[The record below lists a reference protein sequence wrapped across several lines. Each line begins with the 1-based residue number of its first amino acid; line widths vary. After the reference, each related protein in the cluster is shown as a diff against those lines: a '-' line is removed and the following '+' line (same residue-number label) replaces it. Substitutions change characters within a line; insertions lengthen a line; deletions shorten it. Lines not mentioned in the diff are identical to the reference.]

1 MLCKNR
7 CNVCCEGEVHRLLR
21 TLGMKA
27 PFSWNGL
34 TGGLTFGSNEDV

>member
-7 CNVCCEGEVHRLLR
+7 SYLYCEADVLRLLR

-27 PFSWNGL
+27 PVGWDEL
-34 TGGLTFGSNEDV
+34 AGGLMFVRNEDS